1 MKMKEKFTILIADR
15 NRHVRDFLA
24 REMMKEG
31 YGIQSAKNNR
41 EVLECIS
48 RHDFVD
54 LLILDLD
61 LSDAGEIEILE
72 SLKAQFPSVPVV
84 VHSFLSDYNNCLDSL
99 NAAAFVE
106 KEGNSIDRL
115 KEVVSEL
122 LGKVKQSTDNE
133 SKKAAHTK
141 LNDLFHRE
149 SERL

>member
-31 YGIQSAKNNR
+31 YSIQSAKNNR
-41 EVLECIS
+41 EVLECLS
-48 RHDFVD
+48 HHDFVD

-61 LSDAGEIEILE
+61 LSDADEIEILE
-72 SLKAQFPSVPVV
+72 SLNTQFPSVPVV
-84 VHSFLSDYNNCLDSL
+84 VHSFLSDCNHCMDGFS
-99 NAAAFVE
+99 AAAFVE
-106 KEGNSIDRL
+106 KEGNSINRL

-122 LGKVKQSTDNE
+122 LGKVNQSTDNE
-133 SKKAAHTK
+133 SKKMAHTK
-141 LNDLFHRE
+141 LNDLSRRE